1 MTDILP
7 LLVYELILRTVQFYM
22 NSEFDIDGFLHWN
35 SGPLT
40 LCMIRP
46 TNRMD
51 LSWEVFNI
59 VLDTLT
65 IA

>member
-7 LLVYELILRTVQFYM
+7 LLVYKLIMRTVQFRM
-22 NSEFDIDGFLHWN
+22 DSEFDIDGCLHWN
-35 SGPLT
+35 SGSLT

-46 TNRMD
+46 TNHMG

-59 VLDTLT
+59 VLDTVT
-65 IA
+65 MA

>member
-7 LLVYELILRTVQFYM
+7 LLVYELILRMVQFCM
-22 NSEFDIDGFLHWN
+22 NSEFNIDGSLHWN

-40 LCMIRP
+40 LCMIRR

-59 VLDTLT
+59 VLDTVT
-65 IA
+65 MA

>member
-7 LLVYELILRTVQFYM
+7 LLVYELILRTVQFRM
-22 NSEFDIDGFLHWN
+22 NSQFDIDGCLHWN
-35 SGPLT
+35 CGPLT

-46 TNRMD
+46 TNRMG

-59 VLDTLT
+59 VLDTVT
-65 IA
+65 TA